1 MIMQTLLD
9 FLAFRHFIA
18 ADILILCYYI
28 GAILFPLALYL
39 SRTYLLHK
47 IPWLNQIYAD
57 IMSRIGTLSSQ
68 KKLLGIVFFLVI
80 LGMMEIAWRMM
91 FEMMIGYFQM
101 HDYLQALSTAK

>member
-1 MIMQTLLD
+1 MQTLLD

-47 IPWLNQIYAD
+47 IPWLNQVYTE
-57 IMSRIGTLSSQ
+57 IMTRISTLSSQ
-68 KKLLGIVFFLVI
+68 KKLLGIIFFIVI
-80 LGMMEIAWRMM
+80 LGMMEIVWRMM

>member
-1 MIMQTLLD
+1 MIMQTLSD
-9 FLAFRHFIA
+9 FLAFRYFIA

-39 SRTYLLHK
+39 SHTYLLHK
-47 IPWLNQIYAD
+47 IPWLNQVYTE
-57 IMSRIGTLSSQ
+57 IMTRIGTLSSQ
-68 KKLLGIVFFLVI
+68 KKLLGIIFFIVI
-80 LGMMEIAWRMM
+80 LGMMEIVWRMM